1 MQFLSLYDTYL
12 SVWDGVLAWSWRYRQ
27 FVDHSFK
34 QGMTHDSYR
43 HNTCALIHSLHSFTF
58 SDYSSVPCYPLIQI
72 LGTNLRVL
80 LEHVTFCSQFWIQ
93 KFTQDLNHPRNS
105 FQILVNEIFYTT
117 LIGWEKSRD
126 LTRPQEVAGWRPC
139 EMGLFR
145 ALWEFLFPSRD
156 LFINELYTCGISK
169 WNYYSFFALH
179 WCFLFL

>member
-1 MQFLSLYDTYL
+1 
-12 SVWDGVLAWSWRYRQ
+12 
-27 FVDHSFK
+27 
-34 QGMTHDSYR
+34 MTHDSYR

-72 LGTNLRVL
+72 LGTNPRVL

-169 WNYYSFFALH
+169 WNYYSFFCTALMFSLPLDTGMSN
-179 WCFLFL
+179 WRPASRLRPSTRKRAFFLSYE